1 MRLHFEK
8 WPIVLAVLVSAAS
21 LSAQQIGKYV
31 PVSAGSEATAQ
42 WRKSMQLAIP
52 RKSLH

>member
-8 WPIVLAVLVSAAS
+8 ALVVLVLFSAAS

-31 PVSAGSEATAQ
+31 PVSAGSDTDRAMAEINAA
-42 WRKSMQLAIP
+42 SDPA
-52 RKSLH
+52 